1 LEQTDYLFGSAE
13 GSLFSSIF
21 VSLNTNAMAIQD
33 RFSQQDLE
41 RIKSA
46 VKDAE
51 SKISGEIVP
60 VFVEKSSHY
69 TIANYRAA
77 LIGAAL
83 TFILIVFFDQYVP
96 RLAVHDPMLI
106 YTFVATGALVGLI
119 LSNFINPIKRLMLSQ
134 TYMDQATFKRAQS
147 AFLEEEVF
155 NTRQRT
161 GIMIFISFFE
171 HEVIVMA
178 DKGISKVVDQK
189 EWDGMVKVIIEN
201 VRQGHITDG
210 IVSAIKR
217 CGDLLLEKG
226 FVITPDDV
234 NELKDDLRLE

>member
-1 LEQTDYLFGSAE
+1 MS
-13 GSLFSSIF
+13 
-21 VSLNTNAMAIQD
+21 IQD
-33 RFSQQDLE
+33 RFSQQDLQ
-41 RIKSA
+41 RIKDA

-83 TFILIVFFDQYVP
+83 VFVLIIIFDRYIP
-96 RLAVHDPMLI
+96 RLAVYDPVLI
-106 YTFVATGALVGLI
+106 FTLVSLGGLAGAIKANYLNFV
-119 LSNFINPIKRLMLSQ
+119 KRMMVSQ
-134 TYMDQATFKRAQS
+134 TYMDAATFKRAQT

-161 GIMIFISFFE
+161 GIMIFVSFFE

-178 DKGISKVVDQK
+178 DKGISKVVEQK

-201 VRQGHITDG
+201 VKQDRITEG
-210 IVSAIKR
+210 MVLAIKR
-217 CGDLLLEKG
+217 CGELLLEKG
-226 FVITPDDV
+226 FVVTPDDV
-234 NELKDDLRLE
+234 NELRDDLRLE